1 MPTKHLLEHIL
12 LSLIFLLNHELK
24 FADQQSLSTHS
35 VNTHYQPYNI
45 INLILFGDK
54 QTVCHFSRYLT

>member
-1 MPTKHLLEHIL
+1 MPTKHLLDNIL
-12 LSLIFLLNHELK
+12 LSLIFLLNHELG

-45 INLILFGDK
+45 VNLILFGDNI
-54 QTVCHFSRYLT
+54 QG